1 MKTNLSLIPIILVE
15 APSPDN
21 GSFHWGDFYERFLDA
36 ALEPMIER
44 KSVEKFEAE
53 FRDRTKR
60 AIAFAGLRRAVEQ
73 CITHRRTRNV
83 VIDEA
88 QDLTKDHNARPLQE
102 EKDTIK
108 SLARLAGVQCILMCT
123 Y

>member
-60 AIAFAGLRRAVEQ
+60 TSAFAGLMRAVQQ
-73 CITHRRTRNV
+73 CIRHRGPRI
-83 VIDEA
+83 VIIVESHH
-88 QDLTKDHNARPLQE
+88 LTQVPHSPPLQH
-102 EKDTIK
+102 
-108 SLARLAGVQCILMCT
+108 
-123 Y
+123 